1 MRECH
6 FKGLKLVCC
15 TLCWILFSCSITL
28 LVNSLIMVLRIVFY
42 IGVDLLPSTLLILVF
57 VQVLEKL
64 FVPCVFCMCPLIKNI
79 GFLGCLEVKQSLHV
93 WVQIMQFFFF
103 TWSYVFPYFHSL
115 ALLYCKF
122 QIGILIDLFLCSFG
136 HNLLLEVNITIW
148 WSMTDAVDRSKP
160 NDEWIE
166 GSVHC
171 S

>member
-103 TWSYVFPYFHSL
+103 HLILCFSL
-115 ALLYCKF
+115 LSFLSFALL
-122 QIGILIDLFLCSFG
+122 QISDWDLDWSFPMF
-136 HNLLLEVNITIW
+136 IW
-148 WSMTDAVDRSKP
+148 S
-160 NDEWIE
+160 
-166 GSVHC
+166 
-171 S
+171 